1 MHECKMLRIE
11 AGNPA
16 DARMRNDKEEAR
28 RTHQERG
35 RMEVGGRGRGGREVE
50 MEATCSGGWQAGAG
64 LWVKVTFRQV
74 RQFIPQP
81 YGEKKNTTRVGIH
94 ESSPLT

>member
-1 MHECKMLRIE
+1 MLLIK

-16 DARMRNDKEEAR
+16 DARARNDKEEAR

-35 RMEVGGRGRGGREVE
+35 RMEVGVGGRGREGREVE
-50 MEATCSGGWQAGAG
+50 MWRLRALVGGRAGAG

-74 RQFIPQP
+74 RQFILSHIGRRRTQP
-81 YGEKKNTTRVGIH
+81 GSTYTKAVC
-94 ESSPLT
+94 

>member
-1 MHECKMLRIE
+1 
-11 AGNPA
+11 
-16 DARMRNDKEEAR
+16 
-28 RTHQERG
+28 
-35 RMEVGGRGRGGREVE
+35 

>member
-1 MHECKMLRIE
+1 MLLIK

-16 DARMRNDKEEAR
+16 DARARNDKEEAR

-35 RMEVGGRGRGGREVE
+35 REWKSEAEVE
-50 MEATCSGGWQAGAG
+50 EEGRWRWRLRALAG

-74 RQFIPQP
+74 RQFVLSHMGRRTQP
-81 YGEKKNTTRVGIH
+81 GSAYYTKAVH
-94 ESSPLT
+94 